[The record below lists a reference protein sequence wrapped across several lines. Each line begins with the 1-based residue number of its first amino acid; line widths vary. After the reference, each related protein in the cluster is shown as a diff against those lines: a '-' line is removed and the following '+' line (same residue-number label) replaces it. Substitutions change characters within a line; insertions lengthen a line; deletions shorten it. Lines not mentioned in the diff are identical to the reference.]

1 MNKIDYIG
9 LVSHELKTPIA
20 SITGYADIIRN
31 GMVDEDTV
39 KRFADKIY
47 RESNRMG
54 KLVDDLAYLIKYY
67 EEDMVPQLYEKG
79 VYRIA
84 VNAAERIQVLYNYR
98 GRIDINIRGNAKA
111 MLDEFM
117 LEEAIFKIFD
127 NAVLYGN
134 NEYKMNETEE
144 DMSYVT
150 IDVDI
155 KKVEGKVFISI
166 ADRGV
171 GINEDE
177 MEKVFDV
184 FYRVNKKDS
193 RMIGCNGLGLP
204 VVKAITT
211 IHAGDCRIERNQYG
225 GTTVSMYI

>member
-9 LVSHELKTPIA
+9 LVSHEIKTPIA

-111 MLDEFM
+111 MLDEFI
-117 LEEAIFKIFD
+117 LII
-127 NAVLYGN
+127 
-134 NEYKMNETEE
+134 
-144 DMSYVT
+144 T
-150 IDVDI
+150 I
-155 KKVEGKVFISI
+155 
-166 ADRGV
+166 
-171 GINEDE
+171 
-177 MEKVFDV
+177 
-184 FYRVNKKDS
+184 
-193 RMIGCNGLGLP
+193 
-204 VVKAITT
+204 
-211 IHAGDCRIERNQYG
+211 
-225 GTTVSMYI
+225 

>member
-9 LVSHELKTPIA
+9 LVSHEIKTPIA

-127 NAVLYGN
+127 NAFNCFCNFV
-134 NEYKMNETEE
+134 YKP
-144 DMSYVT
+144 
-150 IDVDI
+150 
-155 KKVEGKVFISI
+155 
-166 ADRGV
+166 
-171 GINEDE
+171 
-177 MEKVFDV
+177 
-184 FYRVNKKDS
+184 
-193 RMIGCNGLGLP
+193 LGRRLL
-204 VVKAITT
+204 
-211 IHAGDCRIERNQYG
+211 
-225 GTTVSMYI
+225 